1 MRDSSE
7 RADENLTILEGMAE
21 ADVRAGRAS
30 IMFAHPEVLASNKNS
45 ENYCFLNF
53 IRKMLSVWWLTRL
66 TVTLIGKFIIS
77 QIRDI
82 INCNHNFENHGE
94 GGEERILTPLP
105 TMNVGFSPKY
115 LSF

>member
-30 IMFAHPEVLASNKNS
+30 ILFAHPEVLASNKNS
-45 ENYCFLNF
+45 GNYCFLNF

-82 INCNHNFENHGE
+82 INCNHDFENHGE
-94 GGEERILTPLP
+94 GGRKE
-105 TMNVGFSPKY
+105 F
-115 LSF
+115 